1 MAAMILVSNDFPPKV
16 GGIQNYLYELWSRL
30 PLSNTRVITTKYKGA
45 GEFDNRQTF
54 DIERYSKILWPTPKL
69 AHHVNAVVRELKSNV
84 VLIDPLLPTGLL
96 TSRIENAAKILI
108 IHGAEVTVPGRI
120 YPTRQLIKKAA
131 RDCDLVI
138 SAGNYAAR
146 ELVRSLGQPINLVR
160 IPPGVDT
167 KTFSPPTREQKLNAR
182 QQLCSELNIDESS
195 RIILSTSRIVPRKG
209 FDVGIS
215 SLADLEKDIHLVI
228 IGKGRDQKRLV
239 ALAEKRGV
247 RDRVHFLGSVSLTKL
262 VATYHAADLF
272 MMLCR
277 DRWAS
282 LEAEGF
288 GIVFLEAAACGL
300 PVIAGRSG
308 GSAEAILHGRSGY
321 VVDPE
326 SVSEIRDRI
335 RSILDDENTREAF
348 GREGRAFVERDHS
361 YDYLATLLLPLVAGD
376 LSSARPFDG

>member
-1 MAAMILVSNDFPPKV
+1 MILVSNDFPPKV

-30 PLSNTRVITTKYKGA
+30 PLSDTRVITTKYKGA
-45 GEFDNRQTF
+45 GEFDKRQTF

-69 AHHVNAVVRELKSNV
+69 ASHVNAVVRELKSDA

-96 TSRIENAAKILI
+96 TSRIDNAAKILI

-120 YPTRQLIKKAA
+120 YPTRHLIKKAA
-131 RDCDLVI
+131 RDCDVVI

-167 KTFSPPTREQKLNAR
+167 KTFSPPTREQKLLAR
-182 QQLCSELNIDESS
+182 QQLCLELNIDESS

-239 ALAEKRGV
+239 ALADKRGV
-247 RDRVHFLGSVSLTKL
+247 SDRVHFLGSVSLTKL
-262 VATYHAADLF
+262 VSTYHAADLF

-308 GSAEAILHGRSGY
+308 GSAEALLHGRSGY

-335 RSILDDENTREAF
+335 RSILDDDNTREVF
-348 GREGRAFVERDHS
+348 GREGRNFVEHDHS
-361 YDYLATLLLPLVAGD
+361 YDYLATLLLPLVSGD